1 MQIGN
6 AVGTVMGSGRIGM
19 DAEGA
24 GTGFFAADGDVA
36 FAEQRAGIALA
47 VAAFMLRQGG
57 AVVEAF
63 VHVSGRR
70 FGTHGRRRFD

>member
-1 MQIGN
+1 DGCCCRVGLQIGN

-36 FAEQRAGIALA
+36 FAEYRAGIALA
-47 VAAFMLRQGG
+47 VAA
-57 AVVEAF
+57 
-63 VHVSGRR
+63 SCCGRV
-70 FGTHGRRRFD
+70 GL

>member
-24 GTGFFAADGDVA
+24 GTGFFAADGNVALAAADIDVA
-36 FAEQRAGIALA
+36 ADF
-47 VAAFMLRQGG
+47 
-57 AVVEAF
+57 
-63 VHVSGRR
+63 
-70 FGTHGRRRFD
+70 